1 MAPSA
6 ADASVID
13 ALRQAELEVV
23 GRFAAASN
31 ATLLV
36 RLRAPDGTWPELP
49 LDPDG
54 DLLLAAMPEGAFAVY
69 KPQRGEAP
77 LWDFPEGTLHLRE
90 LAAARLDAMLGW
102 GFVPPTVIREDAPHG
117 VGALQVF
124 VPHDPEQH
132 YFALL
137 EAGDDDVL
145 AQLRRMVVFD
155 LLIDNADRK
164 AGHVLLDRSG
174 RVRLVDHGVSFNVDP
189 KLRTVAWDFADE
201 PVPDLL
207 RADVERV
214 GRELAADGAAAF
226 GELLSEA
233 ERRRLVERCR
243 TVAERS
249 TFPPPLGPRPF
260 PWPLV

>member
-1 MAPSA
+1 MDPSP
-6 ADASVID
+6 ADGPVTD
-13 ALRQAELEVV
+13 ALRTAELEVV

-36 RLRAPDGTWPELP
+36 RLRGPERTWPELP

-54 DLLLAAMPEGAFAVY
+54 DLLLAAIPEGAFAVY

-77 LWDFPEGTLHLRE
+77 LRDFPGGTLYLRE
-90 LAAARLDAMLGW
+90 LAAARVDDLLGW
-102 GFVPPTVIREDAPHG
+102 GLVPATVVREDAPHG
-117 VGALQVF
+117 VGALQTF
-124 VPHDPEQH
+124 VPHDPQEH

-137 EAGDDDVL
+137 ETGDDAVL

-164 AGHVLLDRSG
+164 AGHVLRDRSG
-174 RVRLVDHGVSFNVDP
+174 RIRLVDHGVSFHVEP
-189 KLRTVAWDFADE
+189 KLRTVAWDFAGE
-201 PVPDLL
+201 PVPEEL
-207 RADVERV
+207 RRDV
-214 GRELAADGAAAF
+214 GRLEAGLARDDAAAF
-226 GELLSEA
+226 GDLLSEE

-243 TVAERS
+243 AVADLP
-249 TFPPPLGPRPF
+249 TFPPPSGPRPF